1 MVSGSSRLS
10 STSAVDTT
18 CDFIVNDNISQ
29 SVDKQQNR
37 NIDFHHVYPS
47 TDSRSAGNFARD
59 RQLARF
65 YAPQLDQHIDS
76 LSLAIE
82 DFLGTVENNLPPRDF
97 VQKGK
102 MIILAAHKLIYIGD
116 TVSQCV
122 LDRTISN
129 SLRQFADRLCELL
142 KECVKAMKLAS
153 EEYPELKS
161 MQGMIDSIIA
171 VSKTAHEIKMLV
183 KQFC

>member
-1 MVSGSSRLS
+1 M
-10 STSAVDTT
+10 
-18 CDFIVNDNISQ
+18 NDE
-29 SVDKQQNR
+29 
-37 NIDFHHVYPS
+37 
-47 TDSRSAGNFARD
+47 D

-76 LSLAIE
+76 LSLVHRG
-82 DFLGTVENNLPPRDF
+82 FLRHGRKQSTP
-97 VQKGK
+97 KGLRSK
-102 MIILAAHKLIYIGD
+102 RKDAHKLIYIGD